1 VRERD
6 RRTYTVIW
14 VAITVV
20 LALILVVRG
29 SHWSALA
36 LVVVATVG
44 LVAWL
49 RVTHPRG
56 DAKPSL
62 GVFFDDLDGSDATEV
77 TAVDPA
83 DPADPMAPTPP
94 TAVAPTAGP
103 GPVRAPAEVTG
114 FVAAAPAQ
122 APAPTPTAAEVA
134 ARADAPGAEV
144 IDLRQPARREPAVPT
159 IDDAVAAS
167 DEAAQTVAVTPPSP
181 EVAEELSEHHV
192 RLLRQVQVKLRDY
205 Q

>member
-44 LVAWL
+44 LVAFL

-56 DAKPSL
+56 HDKPSL
-62 GVFFDDLDGSDATEV
+62 GVFFDDLDGPDRAAAADAG
-77 TAVDPA
+77 PA
-83 DPADPMAPTPP
+83 DPVAPVPP
-94 TAVAPTAGP
+94 TAVAPTP
-103 GPVRAPAEVTG
+103 GPAATGAAPAEVSG
-114 FVAAAPAQ
+114 FAAAAPA
-122 APAPTPTAAEVA
+122 AAPIRPVPAPPAAGAGV
-134 ARADAPGAEV
+134 DAPGAEV

-159 IDDAVAAS
+159 IDEAVQAS
-167 DEAAQTVAVTPPSP
+167 DQAAQTVGGTPPSP